1 MHFRSGR
8 RGGPTARILIIED
21 NPTNLELMV
30 YLITACG
37 HEAVEA
43 HEGAEG
49 LRKARSENPA
59 LILLDIHMP
68 QMDGYEVARRLRAD
82 PDCSRIPLVA
92 VTALAM
98 VGDREKILAS
108 GFNGYIAKPIEAE
121 VLLSQ
126 INAFLAA
133 PPRRPA
139 PVVVSQPVNQPIN
152 GAGPKKQALVLFVDN
167 TQTNIDLVRGI
178 LEPSGY
184 QVAAALSAQEGL
196 ELARRARP
204 DLILSDVHMPH
215 EDGYRFM
222 QMVQSDPNLRRIPFV
237 FLSASV
243 WSTREKMQ
251 ALELGASKF
260 LSRPIEPLVL
270 LEEIQGCLQR
280 AGGA

>member
-1 MHFRSGR
+1 
-8 RGGPTARILIIED
+8 
-21 NPTNLELMV
+21 MV
-30 YLITACG
+30 YLITASG
-37 HEAVEA
+37 HEALEA

-49 LRKARSENPA
+49 LQKAKLESPD

-108 GFNGYIAKPIEAE
+108 GFNGYIAKPIEAQFF
-121 VLLSQ
+121 LSQ

-133 PPRRPA
+133 PAQRPA
-139 PVVVSQPVNQPIN
+139 AAAVAEQASQQLT
-152 GAGPKKQALVLFVDN
+152 ALQSKKLALVLFVDN

-184 QVAAALSAQEGL
+184 EVAAALSAQEGL
-196 ELARRARP
+196 ELARRMRP

-215 EDGYRFM
+215 EDGYSFM
-222 QMVQSDPNLRRIPFV
+222 RMVQKDPCLRPIPFV

-243 WSTREKMQ
+243 WSAREKRQ

-270 LEEIQGCLQR
+270 LEEIQGCLQKAR
-280 AGGA
+280 GA

>member
-1 MHFRSGR
+1 
-8 RGGPTARILIIED
+8 
-21 NPTNLELMV
+21 MV
-30 YLITACG
+30 YLITASG

-49 LRKARSENPA
+49 LRKAKSESPA

-121 VLLSQ
+121 VFLSQ

-133 PPRRPA
+133 PAQRLAAA
-139 PVVVSQPVNQPIN
+139 PVAEPAMQQLKELQ
-152 GAGPKKQALVLFVDN
+152 PKKLALVLFVDN

-184 QVAAALSAQEGL
+184 EVAAALSAQEGF
-196 ELARRARP
+196 ELARRVRP

-215 EDGYRFM
+215 EDGYSFM

-260 LSRPIEPLVL
+260 LSRPIEPVVL
-270 LEEIQGCLQR
+270 LEEIQGCLQK